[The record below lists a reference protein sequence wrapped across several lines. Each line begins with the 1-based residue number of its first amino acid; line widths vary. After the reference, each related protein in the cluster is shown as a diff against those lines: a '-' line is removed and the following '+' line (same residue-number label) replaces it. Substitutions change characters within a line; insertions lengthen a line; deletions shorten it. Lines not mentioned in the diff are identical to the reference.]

1 MAFSPLSL
9 LLRTLPIV
17 AGLLIPAYA
26 TVASIESPGTQD
38 DTQYLIYWLLYS
50 AVSLV
55 EFVFWPVLKY
65 LGALYALL
73 KTGVLLWLVLPQTK
87 GATYVYE
94 AVLRPSLK
102 KAGEEAR
109 KARSDFLHL
118 STDHPAA
125 AFGRLYHIS
134 CHSKF
139 SYRHVHAAV
148 MFGLAWFA
156 PNQHPLAHQVKMPNC
171 TSCFSALLGAGNP
184 CLHHS

>member
-1 MAFSPLSL
+1 MAFSPISL
-9 LLRTLPIV
+9 LLRTLPVV

-109 KARSDFLHL
+109 KAR
-118 STDHPAA
+118 PA
-125 AFGRLYHIS
+125 L
-134 CHSKF
+134 
-139 SYRHVHAAV
+139 
-148 MFGLAWFA
+148 
-156 PNQHPLAHQVKMPNC
+156 PLPSN
-171 TSCFSALLGAGNP
+171 
-184 CLHHS
+184 